1 MSCVTGIFRRLPL
14 PSLERE
20 TAEFYKLGRLIRRWL
35 EAMMATVVVYNYTVF
50 DQGKLIRLP
59 SKRTADK
66 IAQIGGQVIWETAQ
80 SVDESELRDDGRYL
94 PKQAK
99 DDEGEQAAE

>member
-1 MSCVTGIFRRLPL
+1 MG
-14 PSLERE
+14 
-20 TAEFYKLGRLIRRWL
+20 
-35 EAMMATVVVYNYTVF
+35 TVIVYDYTVF

-80 SVDESELRDDGRYL
+80 VVDEHDLREDGRYL
-94 PKQAK
+94 PKYYDEPGG
-99 DDEGEQAAE
+99 DDQGVAAE

>member
-1 MSCVTGIFRRLPL
+1 MS
-14 PSLERE
+14 
-20 TAEFYKLGRLIRRWL
+20 
-35 EAMMATVVVYNYTVF
+35 TVIVYNYTVF

-80 SVDESELRDDGRYL
+80 SVDEGELREDGRYL
-94 PKQAK
+94 PKYEEPDGGA
-99 DDEGEQAAE
+99 EAAE

>member
-1 MSCVTGIFRRLPL
+1 MG
-14 PSLERE
+14 
-20 TAEFYKLGRLIRRWL
+20 
-35 EAMMATVVVYNYTVF
+35 TVIVYSYTIF

-80 SVDESELRDDGRYL
+80 AVDKRDLREDGRYL
-94 PKQAK
+94 PKYYEEPWG
-99 DDEGEQAAE
+99 DDQDTAMKAAE

>member
-1 MSCVTGIFRRLPL
+1 MS
-14 PSLERE
+14 
-20 TAEFYKLGRLIRRWL
+20 
-35 EAMMATVVVYNYTVF
+35 TVIVYNYTVF

-80 SVDESELRDDGRYL
+80 SVDESELREDGRYL
-94 PKQAK
+94 PKYEEPDRGA
-99 DDEGEQAAE
+99 EAAE